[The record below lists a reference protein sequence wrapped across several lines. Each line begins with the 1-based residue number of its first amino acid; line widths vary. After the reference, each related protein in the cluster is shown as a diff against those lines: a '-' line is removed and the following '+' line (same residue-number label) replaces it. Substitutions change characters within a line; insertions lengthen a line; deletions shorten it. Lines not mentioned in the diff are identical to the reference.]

1 MTKRQLARLRKIVA
15 MAQELLRQGE
25 ANPTLPATA
34 RRGGASGR
42 TRRTAADAVK
52 MRADVLAKRKK
63 GVPAA
68 ELAEKYGVSTA
79 YIYMIKK

>member
-1 MTKRQLARLRKIVA
+1 MTKRQIARLRKIVA
-15 MAQELLRQGE
+15 MAQDLLKQAE
-25 ANPTLPATA
+25 ANPTLPASA
-34 RRGGASGR
+34 QRGGKSGR
-42 TRRTAADAVK
+42 TRRTAVDAEK

-68 ELAEKYGVSTA
+68 ELAKKYGVSTA